1 MGACCRQAKS
11 ILRDGDKDSHAYASD
26 PSIGRDIGF
35 KSSGDKKFITSK
47 NRILG
52 FGAFFFSDRID
63 ISGQL
68 GWEDD
73 TAFRGG

>member
-52 FGAFFFSDRID
+52 FGAFFSDRID